1 MPKAYHIIHV
11 NRSHIAKNAKDGG
24 NRPVYTIKHMD
35 GSTKYARE
43 VEIMGPSK
51 MVYDGKQLSCG
62 ARAWI
67 ETSSE
72 LSLVDEMTYQEA
84 KDAIS

>member
-1 MPKAYHIIHV
+1 MRKMGVSI
-11 NRSHIAKNAKDGG
+11 
-24 NRPVYTIKHMD
+24 YTIKHMD

-43 VEIMGPSK
+43 VEILGPSK
-51 MVYDGKQLSCG
+51 MVYDGKQLSWCPCLD
-62 ARAWI
+62 RNVF
-67 ETSSE
+67 E